1 MPAVSRVLPWRR
13 SSAPAS
19 VETAPLLASY
29 REHHPKTSTALI
41 SQAYELAAS
50 AHRGQS
56 RRSGEPYIH
65 HPLSVA
71 KIVADLGLDDVTIA
85 AALLHDSVEDTGVT
99 LEQLSE
105 RFGDDVARIVDGVT
119 KLDRVQFDSKAA
131 QQAATM
137 RKMLVAMAKDLRV
150 LMIKLADRLHN
161 MRTLGAMAADK
172 QTRIARETLDVYAPL
187 AHRLGMQDLKQQ
199 LEDLSFATLHPKQYA
214 EIDHMVSTRAPERE
228 LYLEQVLEQVRQRLA
243 ELGVQA
249 EVSGRPKHLWSI
261 YEKMVVK
268 GRQFDDIFDLVG
280 IRVLVDS
287 VRDCYAALGS
297 IHATWRPVQGRFK
310 DYVAMPKFN
319 LYQSLHTT
327 VIGPQGK
334 PLEVQ
339 VRTTEMHHRAEF
351 GVAAHFAYKR
361 GGPADELAWLNRIV
375 DWQQETSDP
384 AQFMETLK
392 VDLDQD
398 EVYVFTPKGKVVTM
412 ANGGT
417 PIDFAYAVHT
427 EVGHAC
433 VGARVNGRLVS
444 LNHKLNSGDTCEIF
458 TSKVEGTGPSR
469 DWLQIV
475 QTPRAANKIRQWF
488 SRERREDA
496 RETGRDDLQKQ
507 LRREGL
513 PTQKLPSSVLEE
525 VATGLN
531 YVDLDALYTAIGEH
545 HVSAEAVVGRITK
558 VLRSGDPGR
567 EEQLPRTVNGA
578 RSDRTARA
586 GVGVH
591 VEGLDDVMVRLS
603 RCCTPVPGD
612 EIIGFVTRGRGVS
625 VHRADCSNAV
635 SLQDGQHDRLI
646 EVEWDED
653 FAGGTFVA
661 SIEVKAI
668 DRPNLLRDVSVI
680 LAEGHVNI
688 LSCNLLAGG
697 DRTAT
702 MRFEFE
708 LGDPA
713 HLSTVLGGIRQI
725 DGVYDSFR
733 VLPGAASLS
742 G

>member
-1 MPAVSRVLPWRR
+1 MSTVSRVLPWRR

-19 VETAPLLASY
+19 VETAPLLAAY
-29 REHHPKTSTALI
+29 RAHHPKTSTAMI
-41 SQAYELAAS
+41 SQAYELAAA
-50 AHRGQS
+50 AHVDQT

-65 HPLSVA
+65 HPLAVA
-71 KIVADLGLDDVTIA
+71 QIVADLGLDDVTIV
-85 AALLHDSVEDTGVT
+85 AALLHDSVEDTGIT
-99 LEQLSE
+99 LDELAE

-131 QQAATM
+131 QQAASM
-137 RKMLVAMAKDLRV
+137 RKMLVAMAKDIRV

-161 MRTLGAMAADK
+161 MRTLGAMPSEK
-172 QTRIARETLDVYAPL
+172 QARIARETLDVYAPL

-214 EIDHMVSTRAPERE
+214 EIDHMVASRAPERE
-228 LYLEQVLEQVRQRLA
+228 LYLEQVLEQVRLRLA
-243 ELGVQA
+243 ELGVEA

-268 GRQFDDIFDLVG
+268 GRQFDDIFDLIG

-327 VIGPQGK
+327 VVGLQGK

-339 VRTTEMHHRAEF
+339 LRTHEMHQRAEL
-351 GVAAHFAYKR
+351 GVAAHFAYKV
-361 GGPADELAWLNRIV
+361 GSPTDELAWLNRIV
-375 DWQQETSDP
+375 DWQEETSDP

-392 VDLDQD
+392 VDLEQD
-398 EVYVFTPKGKVVTM
+398 EVYVFTPKGRVVTM
-412 ANGGT
+412 AKGAT

-444 LNHKLNSGDTCEIF
+444 LSHQLSSGDTCEIF

-496 RETGRDDLQKQ
+496 KDNGREGLVKQ

-513 PTQKLPSSVLEE
+513 PTQKLPTGLLAE

-531 YVDLDALYTAIGEH
+531 YVDVDALHTAIGEH
-545 HVSAEAVVGRITK
+545 HVSAEAVVARIAK
-558 VLRSGDPGR
+558 LLRSGDPDR
-567 EEQLPRTVNGA
+567 EEQLPTTVRGA
-578 RSDRTARA
+578 RHMKATSPGA
-586 GVGVH
+586 GVH
-591 VEGLDDVMVRLS
+591 VEGLDDVMVKLA

-612 EIIGFVTRGRGVS
+612 QIIGFVTRGRGVS
-625 VHRADCSNAV
+625 VHRTDCANAA
-635 SLQDGQHDRLI
+635 SLQDGQRDRLI

-661 SIEVKAI
+661 SIEVRAL
-668 DRPNLLRDVSVI
+668 DRPACCETCRRSW
-680 LAEGHVNI
+680 
-688 LSCNLLAGG
+688 
-697 DRTAT
+697 RT
-702 MRFEFE
+702 
-708 LGDPA
+708 
-713 HLSTVLGGIRQI
+713 ST
-725 DGVYDSFR
+725 ST
-733 VLPGAASLS
+733 S
-742 G
+742 